1 MPGQGN
7 VAGHGSKAEGG
18 MEERSHER
26 VRLPQD
32 ALGLRKG
39 DFLEVVSDGSCEGRE
54 AEELVYVK

>member
-1 MPGQGN
+1 
-7 VAGHGSKAEGG
+7 

-39 DFLEVVSDGSCEGRE
+39 NLLEVVSDGSCEGRE
-54 AEELVYVK
+54 AEELVYVEVTEDDRSVEAGG